1 MQTPNQ
7 NKYSGIPMNGP
18 SIGQYLSE
26 DRNLIT
32 NGDCYIDQVNE
43 GGLITL
49 VSGTPAYVVDGIKAS
64 LVTTNSA
71 VVTAQQV
78 ADAPP
83 GFTNSIKLTTT
94 TGAALATTDSLGL
107 RIPIEGSLMRYLGWG
122 TATGS
127 YTSLG
132 FWVKSS
138 ITTPSFSV
146 TIQNSAGTITYFG
159 NTITPLGVN
168 VWSYVSIP
176 NIVTPTSGAFLKTNG
191 AIGANIFITV
201 ASGSANV
208 TGSGSGWQAT
218 TGFASIAFSNA
229 VMTTTGA
236 TAQFTGFQFEHGP
249 NNTPYALQ
257 TYERQLKKCRRYY
270 RKSFPVGTAVA
281 QNAGVAG
288 AVTVKNPIALGDP
301 SEWIPF
307 EPPMAS
313 SPTIVTY
320 NPSATNANWRDITA
334 AADVT
339 VSVDPGSTKSAQGVL
354 LATSGTVTTLGDIL
368 AIHYTADARL

>member
-1 MQTPNQ
+1 MQVQNQ
-7 NKYSGIPMNGP
+7 NKYPGISMAGP
-18 SIGQYLSE
+18 RIGQYLSE
-26 DRNLIT
+26 DRNLIS
-32 NGDCYIDQVNE
+32 NGDCSVDQYNE
-43 GGLITL
+43 GGSLTL
-49 VSGTPAYVVDGIKAS
+49 ASGTAVYVVDGVKAR

-71 VVTAQQV
+71 VVTAQRV
-78 ADAPP
+78 VDAPP
-83 GFTNSIKLTTT
+83 GFVNSIKLTTT

-107 RIPIEGSLMRYLGWG
+107 IIPIEGSLMKYLNWG
-122 TATGS
+122 SATGG
-127 YTSLG
+127 YTSFG
-132 FWVKSS
+132 FWVKCS

-146 TIQNSAGTITYFG
+146 TIQNSAATLTYFG
-159 NTITPLGVN
+159 NTVTPLGAN

-176 NIVTPTSGAFLKTNG
+176 NIAAPTSGTFLKTDG
-191 AIGANIFITV
+191 TIGANIFITV

-208 TGSGSGWQAT
+208 TGSGSGWQST

-249 NNTPYALQ
+249 NVTPYALIAPD
-257 TYERQLKKCRRYY
+257 RQLQKCRRYL

-301 SEWIPF
+301 SEWIQF

-334 AADVT
+334 SSDVT
-339 VSVDPGSTKSAQGVL
+339 ASVDPATTKSAQGVL

-368 AIHYTADARL
+368 GIHYTADARL